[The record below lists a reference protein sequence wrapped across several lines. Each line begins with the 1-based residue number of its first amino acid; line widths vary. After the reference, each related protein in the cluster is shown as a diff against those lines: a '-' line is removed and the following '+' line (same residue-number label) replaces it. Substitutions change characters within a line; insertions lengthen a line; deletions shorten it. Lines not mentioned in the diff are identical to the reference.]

1 LVSTITAYGVGRFIH
16 VLAVVLA
23 FGPTF
28 GYAFFMG
35 FADSKAPVSVPA
47 VLRAAQLSDRY
58 LVTPAMIVVLAA
70 GFYLLADGDISAGE
84 SWVTVGFVAIVIL
97 FGMVH
102 GFFAPR
108 YRKGIELAERDLGGG
123 GDLSDEYRAVSR
135 QIARGGQIAGL
146 LIAVTIFFMVVKP

>member
-135 QIARGGQIAGL
+135 QIARGGQMAGL

>member
-1 LVSTITAYGVGRFIH
+1 LAATITAYGVGKFIH

-35 FADSKAPVSVPA
+35 FADTKVPASVPT
-47 VLRAAQLSDRY
+47 VLRSAQLSDRF
-58 LVTPAMIVVLAA
+58 LVTPAMIVVLLA
-70 GFYLLADGDISAGE
+70 GIYLLADGDISAGE
-84 SWVTVGFVAIVIL
+84 SWVAVGFAAIIVL

-108 YRKGIELAERDLGGG
+108 YRKGIALAERDLQAGNE
-123 GDLSDEYRAVSR
+123 LSDEYRAISR

-146 LIAVTIFFMVVKP
+146 LIAVTIFFMVVQP